1 MDLSRLQYFSNSYR
15 KEKKA
20 FTLVEALVAISIMLI
35 GILSTLILVTR
46 VLYSTSIIQNR
57 LTASFLAQE
66 GMELIRQKRDSNFVK
81 GLKGDSVGWLD
92 GLDSG
97 EYRIDAK
104 DMILQQEGT
113 DEFLFYDKEGF
124 YNYTVGESTP
134 FKRKI
139 TIEQINENQIWVKV
153 LMEWKT
159 KGMFFDLE
167 VEDYLFNW
175 LGI

>member
-57 LTASFLAQE
+57 LTDSFLAQE

-81 GLKGDSVGWLD
+81 GLGDSAGWLD
-92 GLDSG
+92 GLGSG

-104 DMILQQEGT
+104 DMILQQEGI
-113 DEFLFYDKEGF
+113 DEPLRYDKGGF
-124 YNYTVGESTP
+124 YNYTVGELTP

-139 TIEQINENQIWVKV
+139 TIEQIDENQIWVKV